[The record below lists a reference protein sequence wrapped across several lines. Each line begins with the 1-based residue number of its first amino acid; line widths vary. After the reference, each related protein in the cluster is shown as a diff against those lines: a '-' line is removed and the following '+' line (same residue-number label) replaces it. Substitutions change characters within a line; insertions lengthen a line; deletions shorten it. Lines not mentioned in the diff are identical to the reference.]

1 MKKNAEYRERIRAA
15 RRRYRESHKEELRA
29 RHQRRW
35 KSDPAYRESIRAAR
49 RRYRESHKEELRE
62 RHRRRWEVDPV
73 YRENVRAARRRY
85 RASHKEELRERRRLK
100 RLTDHAYRERQLT
113 RERQW
118 QRKKR
123 FKVVYGIS
131 LEDYDVMLERQNGAC
146 AICGR
151 KPNERLAV
159 DHCHATGTVR
169 GLLCAKCNSGLA
181 FYQDNPERLLAA
193 IAYLE
198 ASSGDDTA
206 QLAGAD
212 KATDAAPP
220 ASGVA
225 DEPATIRSEDARSS
239 TTGPVTSP
247 GSPVAPD

>member
-73 YRENVRAARRRY
+73 YRENVRAARRR
-85 RASHKEELRERRRLK
+85 
-100 RLTDHAYRERQLT
+100 
-113 RERQW
+113 
-118 QRKKR
+118 

-198 ASSGDDTA
+198 ASSGDETA

>member
-151 KPNERLAV
+151 KPDERLAV
-159 DHCHATGTVR
+159 DHCTRPARYAVSCAPSAT
-169 GLLCAKCNSGLA
+169 
-181 FYQDNPERLLAA
+181 
-193 IAYLE
+193 
-198 ASSGDDTA
+198 
-206 QLAGAD
+206 AD
-212 KATDAAPP
+212 LRSTRTTRSACWRRSRIWRHPP
-220 ASGVA
+220 AMTRRNSL
-225 DEPATIRSEDARSS
+225 ELIRRLMPRRPQAAWRTSRRRSDRR
-239 TTGPVTSP
+239 TRDRRLRGR
-247 GSPVAPD
+247 

>member
-1 MKKNAEYRERIRAA
+1 MRNIEREFVRLGAATANLTRRSCGRATSA
-15 RRRYRESHKEELRA
+15 DGNLIPPIERASVRPGAATVNLTRRSCGSATGADGR
-29 RHQRRW
+29 
-35 KSDPAYRESIRAAR
+35 SIP
-49 RRYRESHKEELRE
+49 SIE
-62 RHRRRWEVDPV
+62 RTF
-73 YRENVRAARRRY
+73 RAARRRY

-131 LEDYDVMLERQNGAC
+131 LEDYDVMLEQQNGAC

-198 ASSGDDTA
+198 ASSGDETA